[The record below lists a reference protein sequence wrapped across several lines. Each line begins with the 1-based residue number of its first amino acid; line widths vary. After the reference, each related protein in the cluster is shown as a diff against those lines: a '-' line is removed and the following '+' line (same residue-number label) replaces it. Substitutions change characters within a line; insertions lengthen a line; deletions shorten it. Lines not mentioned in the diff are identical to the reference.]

1 MDTPYAP
8 PQAVTQ
14 QPEGTAPRRWWLAG
28 LLGLLMVGLGQIY
41 VGKAAKGIAS
51 FFLLLVMILP
61 LLAALAWSPWTHLA
75 LSGFAL
81 PLGLGIY
88 LLVDAVLTARRSRDY
103 RLKWYN
109 RWYIYPLAFLAARLI
124 LIAVLGSWSSNFAQ
138 TFYMPS
144 NSLEPT
150 ILPGDSF
157 TIDKRAYRSRDP
169 ARGDL
174 VMFESLEKPDVLI
187 IKRVVGLP
195 GERVEIRDKR
205 LFINGELQSEP
216 YIEHRDSVV
225 YGALSPQEQGRLR
238 DNQTVTVPEASYFL
252 LGDNRD
258 FSYDSRFFGAVP
270 RESILGGGRMV
281 VYWSRDPETGE
292 VRWERIG
299 QVLD

>member
-8 PQAVTQ
+8 PQTIG
-14 QPEGTAPRRWWLAG
+14 QPPERPAPRRWWLAG
-28 LLGLLMVGLGQIY
+28 FLGLAMVGLGQIY

-51 FFLLLVMILP
+51 FFLLLVMIL
-61 LLAALAWSPWTHLA
+61 LILAALAWSPWPRLA
-75 LSGFAL
+75 LVGSVF

-124 LIAVLGSWSSNFAQ
+124 LIAVLGTWSSNFAQ

-150 ILPGDSF
+150 ILLGDHF

-169 ARGDL
+169 ERGDL
-174 VMFESLEKPDVLI
+174 VMFESLEEPDVLI

-205 LFINGELQSEP
+205 LFINGKPHSEP
-216 YIEHRDSVV
+216 YAEHGDPMV
-225 YGALSPQEQGRLR
+225 YGASVLNEQMRLR

-258 FSYDSRFFGAVP
+258 FSYDSRFHGAIP
-270 RESILGGGRMV
+270 RENILGGGRMV
-281 VYWSRDPETGE
+281 VYWSRDTETGE

-299 QVLD
+299 KVLE